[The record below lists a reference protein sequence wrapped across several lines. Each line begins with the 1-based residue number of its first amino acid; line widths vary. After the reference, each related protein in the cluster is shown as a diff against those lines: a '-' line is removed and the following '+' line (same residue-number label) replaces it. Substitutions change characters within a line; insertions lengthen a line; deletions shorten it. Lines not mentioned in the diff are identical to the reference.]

1 MNSSKKGWI
10 VVFSGTGINL
20 AFGVLYAWSIFSKNL
35 TDMQDWST
43 TQASLPYSFALGMF
57 ALAMIPAGRIQDK
70 IGPRKVVTFGGVLT
84 GLGLILAGYLTSV
97 TGLIFSFGILVGS
110 GIGLGYACTTPA
122 AIKWFPPE
130 KKGLI
135 TGIVIAGFGLSTL
148 YSAPLANFLINSF
161 GVFNAFKI
169 LGISFL
175 IIVVTLAQFIREPVQ
190 PIQSSDNSKKNIVD
204 LDWTDMV
211 KTRQFYQLWFIF
223 FAGAFGGLMIIG
235 HLSRITSIQLGSN
248 LGFILVAIGAIAN
261 ALGRPISGAISDKLG
276 RGKTVMILYTLQ
288 GTILLFFKFFRSFP
302 TLIFG
307 VVIIYFTYGAMASI
321 VPSACGDY
329 YGTKNLGANYGLIF
343 SAFLLSGIGGPLA
356 GGIIADATGS
366 YNLAFIIA
374 ASIIFIAAIIGFSMK
389 PYIHNSYQN
398 SIQTKELEL
407 LKG

>member
-84 GLGLILAGYLTSV
+84 GLGLILAGHLTSV